1 MNGEQIKMLRRTLK
15 TYLSSLLLMTISSSA
30 IATQYGKFSDSSNA
44 GGKLDINSSQ
54 NYNHQN
60 KQITPLNRENIDLN
74 ISVSHINRIITPF
87 KNPSLKMDSV
97 EGVSY
102 KVMDNVIYLSTSQPQ
117 PIGAFIT
124 EKGDELTSVKLTL
137 IPSNL
142 PPQEINLE
150 DIRNVFSSISAR
162 QFERSQPFIETIKEV
177 FTSLANNDIP
187 SGYSMGNPNG
197 FYFPSCSQMGLS
209 FDFGNGQF
217 AEGGNYVVSIG
228 IIKNN
233 SPMPIEFKE
242 PNCLDKYNRITG
254 IAAFPRVL
262 LQPNQQTEVYVM
274 MRKEQ
279 PDSSSKRQSLV
290 N

>member
-1 MNGEQIKMLRRTLK
+1 MQKITLNIFMSG
-15 TYLSSLLLMTISSSA
+15 LLIAFASSTA
-30 IATQYGKFSDSSNA
+30 HATQYGKFGDLNTA
-44 GGKLDINSSQ
+44 GGKLDINTTQ

-60 KQITPLNRENIDLN
+60 KQITPLNRQNIDLN
-74 ISVSHINRIITPF
+74 ISDSHINRIITPF

-102 KVMDNVIYLSTSQPQ
+102 KVMDNVIYLSTNQIQ

-137 IPSNL
+137 IPSRL

-150 DIRNVFSSISAR
+150 EIANVFSSVSAR
-162 QFERSQPFIETIKEV
+162 QFERSQPFIETIKDV
-177 FTSLANNDIP
+177 FVSLANNNIP
-187 SGYSMGNPNG
+187 TGYSMGNPNG
-197 FYFPSCSQMGLS
+197 FYFPSCSQMGLT

-228 IIKNN
+228 IIENT

-242 PNCLDKYNRITG
+242 PNCLDKQNRITG

-262 LQPNQQTEVYVM
+262 LLPHQKTEVYVM
-274 MRKEQ
+274 MRKEE